1 MIDNAVI
8 LVTGATGSFGR
19 VCVRYILD
27 NFKPRKVIVFSRD
40 ELKQW
45 EMAQE
50 FSDEQ
55 QEILRFFLG
64 DVRDLKRLERAFHD
78 VNVVIHAAALKQ
90 VPALEYNPSEA
101 IHTNVLGAENIIN
114 AAIDKGVGRV
124 ICLSTDKAVNPIN
137 LYGATKLCSDKLF
150 VAANRL
156 SDKHGTKFSV
166 VRYGNVIAS
175 RGSVVQLFR
184 KCLEEGTSIPIT
196 DKRMTRFWIT
206 LKQAVE
212 FVMKRME
219 DMKGGEIFVPKMGSM
234 KVSDVAQML
243 VPGRPLKVI
252 GIRPGEKLHETMIPI
267 DEDRYT
273 VDMGSHYIIHS
284 PLVSLDRYKP
294 DIGQPVSEGFHYS
307 SDNNERWLTEEDFR
321 AMLMDAKA

>member
-19 VCVRYILD
+19 VCVRYILN
-27 NFKPRKVIVFSRD
+27 NFKPRKLIVFSRD

-50 FSDEQ
+50 FTEEQ
-55 QEILRFFLG
+55 MDTLRFFLG

-184 KCLEEGTSIPIT
+184 KCVKENTPIPIT
-196 DKRMTRFWIT
+196 DERMTRFWIT
-206 LKQAVE
+206 LDQAVD
-212 FVMKRME
+212 FVLKRME
-219 DMKGGEIFVPKMGSM
+219 DMKGGEIFVPKMGSL
-234 KVSDVAQML
+234 KITEVAQIL
-243 VPGRPLKVI
+243 APDRPLKVI

-267 DEDRYT
+267 DEALYT
-273 VDMGSHYIIHS
+273 VDMGGHFIIHS

-294 DIGQPVSEGFHYS
+294 DIGQLVPEGFHYS
-307 SDNNERWLTEEDFR
+307 SNNNDHWLTEEEFLD
-321 AMLMDAKA
+321 MVKVAKA